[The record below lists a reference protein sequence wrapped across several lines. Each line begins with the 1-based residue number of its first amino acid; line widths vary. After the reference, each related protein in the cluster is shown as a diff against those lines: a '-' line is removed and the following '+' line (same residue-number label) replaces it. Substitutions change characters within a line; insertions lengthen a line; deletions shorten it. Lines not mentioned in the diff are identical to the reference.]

1 MACEQASLDATTVG
15 ESGLFMREAAL
26 GCVSMFGKQTDI
38 AKARIMSG
46 PAVLSKNVF
55 FWAKISVVSGLVEP
69 Y

>member
-1 MACEQASLDATTVG
+1 
-15 ESGLFMREAAL
+15 
-26 GCVSMFGKQTDI
+26 MFGKQTDI

-55 FWAKISVVSGLVEP
+55 FWAKIPVVSGIAEP